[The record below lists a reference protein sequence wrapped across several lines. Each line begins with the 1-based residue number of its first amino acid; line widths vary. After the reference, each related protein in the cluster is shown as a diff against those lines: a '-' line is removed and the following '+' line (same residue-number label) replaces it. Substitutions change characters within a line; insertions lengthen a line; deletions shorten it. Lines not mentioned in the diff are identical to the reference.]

1 MHDSPPFATANG
13 ASSAP
18 APFTATAIANLVGG
32 PLDGIDDYLVPIH
45 CHQFDLDDGTSY
57 HFSSFATAHFDTDT
71 FIHSTLDPLLFAP

>member
-1 MHDSPPFATANG
+1 MHDASPH
-13 ASSAP
+13 
-18 APFTATAIANLVGG
+18 PFTATAIANLVGG

-57 HFSSFATAHFDTDT
+57 HFSSFATAHFNTDT